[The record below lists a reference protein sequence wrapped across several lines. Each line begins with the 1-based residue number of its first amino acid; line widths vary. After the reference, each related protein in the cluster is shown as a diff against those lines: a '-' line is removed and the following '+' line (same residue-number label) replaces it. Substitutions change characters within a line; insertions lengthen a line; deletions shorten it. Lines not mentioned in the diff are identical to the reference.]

1 MSRLDDIMTNV
12 GLPALRKQLGDDA
25 VYTPPGGSPVATWA
39 MMSAS
44 MELVGQYSP
53 VAEPRA
59 TAELPV
65 ADVPDPKIGAS
76 LVVNGS
82 TYRVGQ
88 VIANDGYTYTVTV
101 ALT

>member
-1 MSRLDDIMTNV
+1 MSRFDTIMTNV

-25 VYTPPGGSPVATWA
+25 VYTPPGGSPVSTWA
-39 MMSAS
+39 MMSVS
-44 MELVGQYSP
+44 MDLVGQYSP

-76 LVVNGS
+76 LVVNGT

-88 VIANDGYTYTVTV
+88 ILAKDGYTVTV
-101 ALT
+101 ALI

>member
-1 MSRLDDIMTNV
+1 MSRFDTIMANV

-44 MELVGQYSP
+44 IELVGQYSP
-53 VAEPRA
+53 VAETRKSA
-59 TAELPV
+59 ALPI
-65 ADVPDPKIGAS
+65 ADVPDPRVGAA

-88 VIANDGYTYTVTV
+88 VIANDGYTVTV